1 MEQFGGSP
9 HTEYKR
15 VFTAFLQASSRT
27 ESSEKKSATEKKDG
41 CEFGITVFQLLFF
54 LN

>member
-41 CEFGITVFQLLFF
+41 CELILRFAVIMFS
-54 LN
+54 N